1 MKATELKSEGLK
13 KEFKIVIPAKD
24 FEKKVDD
31 KINEISKTVKL
42 PGFRPGKAPKAMLKQ
57 KYQASVMG
65 EVVDEAVRSA
75 TEELIKDK
83 KLRPA
88 MMPEVKITA
97 FAEGKDL
104 EFEVSLEELPEI
116 KAGDFSAIELEKLTA
131 EVPAEE
137 VEKALQYLA
146 QSRRE
151 TVKIEEDRASQKG
164 DTAVIDFV
172 GSVDGVEFQGGKGNA
187 YPLQLGSGSFIP
199 GFEDQL
205 VGKKA
210 GEKVDV
216 KVTFPENYHAKDL
229 AGKDAVFAVDIKE
242 LRETKN
248 VEINDEFAKSLGEKD
263 LDALKS
269 AISERIKGDYEAA
282 SRMKLKRALLDNLD
296 KNYNFDVPQG
306 LVDAEYK
313 SIVNQYEQAKKYN
326 QLDESE
332 KAKSEEELWAEYKDI
347 AVRRVK
353 LGLLLS
359 EIGKEAKINITPDDI
374 NKAIMNEAKKYP
386 GQEKAVFDY
395 YLKNK
400 EAIEA
405 LKAPV
410 FEEKIVDHILSKAKV
425 SEKVVSIEEL
435 YNFDESKKPT
445 KKTAAKKETKSE
457 SKKEEKKETTKKTA
471 KKSA

>member
-24 FEKKVDD
+24 FEQKVDD
-31 KINEISKTVKL
+31 KLNEVSKNVKL

-57 KYQASVMG
+57 KYKASVMG

-88 MMPEVKITA
+88 MMPDVKITA
-97 FAEGKDL
+97 FGEGKDL

-116 KAGDFSAIELEKLTA
+116 KAGDFSKIELEKLTA

-137 VEKALQYLA
+137 VDKALQYLA

-151 TVKIEEDRASQKG
+151 TVKIDEDRASQKG

-248 VEINDEFAKSLGEKD
+248 VEINDEFAKSLGEKS
-263 LDALKS
+263 LDSLKS
-269 AISERIKGDYEAA
+269 AISDRIKGDYEAA

-306 LVDAEYK
+306 WSMPSTRALSTSMNRPK
-313 SIVNQYEQAKKYN
+313 STISSTKAKKPSQKKN
-326 QLDESE
+326 C
-332 KAKSEEELWAEYKDI
+332 WPNI
-347 AVRRVK
+347 RV
-353 LGLLLS
+353 LR
-359 EIGKEAKINITPDDI
+359 
-374 NKAIMNEAKKYP
+374 
-386 GQEKAVFDY
+386 F
-395 YLKNK
+395 
-400 EAIEA
+400 
-405 LKAPV
+405 
-410 FEEKIVDHILSKAKV
+410 
-425 SEKVVSIEEL
+425 
-435 YNFDESKKPT
+435 
-445 KKTAAKKETKSE
+445 AA
-457 SKKEEKKETTKKTA
+457 
-471 KKSA
+471 

>member
-1 MKATELKSEGLK
+1 M
-13 KEFKIVIPAKD
+13 
-24 FEKKVDD
+24 
-31 KINEISKTVKL
+31 
-42 PGFRPGKAPKAMLKQ
+42 
-57 KYQASVMG
+57 
-65 EVVDEAVRSA
+65 
-75 TEELIKDK
+75 
-83 KLRPA
+83 
-88 MMPEVKITA
+88 
-97 FAEGKDL
+97 
-104 EFEVSLEELPEI
+104 
-116 KAGDFSAIELEKLTA
+116 
-131 EVPAEE
+131 
-137 VEKALQYLA
+137 
-146 QSRRE
+146 
-151 TVKIEEDRASQKG
+151 
-164 DTAVIDFV
+164 
-172 GSVDGVEFQGGKGNA
+172 
-187 YPLQLGSGSFIP
+187 QLGSGSFIP

-248 VEINDEFAKSLGEKD
+248 VEINDEFAKSLGEKS
-263 LDALKS
+263 LDSLKS
-269 AISERIKGDYEAA
+269 AISDRIKGDYEAA

-332 KAKSEEELWAEYKDI
+332 KAKSEEELLAEYKNI

-359 EIGKEAKINITPDDI
+359 EIGKDAKINITPDDI
-374 NKAIMNEAKKYP
+374 NKAIMDEAKKYP

-425 SEKVVSIEEL
+425 NEKVVSIEEL
-435 YNFDESKKPT
+435 YNFDEGKKPA
-445 KKTAAKKETKSE
+445 KKAAAKKETKSE
-457 SKKEEKKETTKKTA
+457 GKKDEKKETTKKTA

>member
-1 MKATELKSEGLK
+1 MRPVAVFRQNGLDADDGIENVGAGVALEG
-13 KEFKIVIPAKD
+13 
-24 FEKKVDD
+24 
-31 KINEISKTVKL
+31 
-42 PGFRPGKAPKAMLKQ
+42 
-57 KYQASVMG
+57 G
-65 EVVDEAVRSA
+65 E
-75 TEELIKDK
+75 
-83 KLRPA
+83 
-88 MMPEVKITA
+88 
-97 FAEGKDL
+97 
-104 EFEVSLEELPEI
+104 
-116 KAGDFSAIELEKLTA
+116 
-131 EVPAEE
+131 
-137 VEKALQYLA
+137 ALQIKVVILGGLIA
-146 QSRRE
+146 E
-151 TVKIEEDRASQKG
+151 I
-164 DTAVIDFV
+164 AV
-172 GSVDGVEFQGGKGNA
+172 FQGGKGNA

-248 VEINDEFAKSLGEKD
+248 VEINDEFAKSLGEKS
-263 LDALKS
+263 LDSLKS
-269 AISERIKGDYEAA
+269 AISDRIKGDYEAA

-332 KAKSEEELWAEYKDI
+332 KAKSEEELLAEYKNI

-359 EIGKEAKINITPDDI
+359 EIGKDAKINITPDDI
-374 NKAIMNEAKKYP
+374 NKAIMDEAKKYP

-425 SEKVVSIEEL
+425 NEKVVSIEEL
-435 YNFDESKKPT
+435 YNFDEGKKPV
-445 KKTAAKKETKSE
+445 KKAAAKKETKSE
-457 SKKEEKKETTKKTA
+457 GKKDEKKETAKKTA

>member
-24 FEKKVDD
+24 FEQKVDD
-31 KINEISKTVKL
+31 KLNEVSKNVKL

-57 KYQASVMG
+57 KYKASVMG

-88 MMPEVKITA
+88 MMPDVKITA
-97 FAEGKDL
+97 FGEGKDL

-116 KAGDFSAIELEKLTA
+116 KAGDFSEIELEKLTA

-137 VEKALQYLA
+137 VDKALQYLA

-210 GEKVDV
+210 RRESRRQGY
-216 KVTFPENYHAKDL
+216 FPR
-229 AGKDAVFAVDIKE
+229 E
-242 LRETKN
+242 L
-248 VEINDEFAKSLGEKD
+248 
-263 LDALKS
+263 
-269 AISERIKGDYEAA
+269 
-282 SRMKLKRALLDNLD
+282 
-296 KNYNFDVPQG
+296 PCQG
-306 LVDAEYK
+306 
-313 SIVNQYEQAKKYN
+313 
-326 QLDESE
+326 
-332 KAKSEEELWAEYKDI
+332 
-347 AVRRVK
+347 
-353 LGLLLS
+353 
-359 EIGKEAKINITPDDI
+359 
-374 NKAIMNEAKKYP
+374 P
-386 GQEKAVFDY
+386 GRQGCGFCR
-395 YLKNK
+395 
-400 EAIEA
+400 
-405 LKAPV
+405 
-410 FEEKIVDHILSKAKV
+410 
-425 SEKVVSIEEL
+425 
-435 YNFDESKKPT
+435 
-445 KKTAAKKETKSE
+445 
-457 SKKEEKKETTKKTA
+457 
-471 KKSA
+471 